1 MKLGIL
7 GGTFDPPHAG
17 HLALAEAAT
26 SHLALDKLL
35 FVPAGQPWR
44 KSDRQVSAPEHRL
57 AMVKLAIEG
66 EPKYEASTLELGR
79 PGPSYTVDTL
89 GELLASYG
97 LETELYV
104 VLGQDALLDLPNWK
118 EPHRIVAL
126 AWLAVAL
133 RSLERELDVT
143 ELEAALPGLTKRLV
157 VLPMSLIDVSGTAIR
172 VWASQGASLAGLVP
186 PPVESYIKEN
196 HLYTN
201 DTTGPGGM

>member
-57 AMVKLAIEG
+57 AMIKLAIEG
-66 EPKYEASTLELGR
+66 EPKYEASTLELER

-89 GELLASYG
+89 GELLARYG
-97 LETELYV
+97 PETELYV
-104 VLGQDALLDLPNWK
+104 ILGQDALLDLPNWK

-172 VWASQGASLAGLVP
+172 AWAAQGAALAGLVP
-186 PPVESYIKEN
+186 PSVESYIRAN
-196 HLYTN
+196 RLY
-201 DTTGPGGM
+201 GGGA